1 MLGAIYIGLSGMD
14 AYSKG
19 LQIISNNVANLD
31 TPGFK
36 SQSVQFGDLF
46 DGSGGGGLTYLG
58 SSFSRQSGEGV
69 QIGKSLL
76 DFGQGN
82 LQQTDNDLDL
92 ALSGAGFLTL
102 LTKDGRVFYTR
113 TGSFAVDK
121 DGFISDQKTGY
132 RLAVL
137 DSTGKPVALNIND
150 SRTFLPVA
158 STTVTFDGLLGTTSD
173 VSGVSVIDAKGT
185 KHSLEFAFAKDTS
198 SGAVDTWDV
207 TVTDTLT
214 NTAITDANGDPI
226 TVAFAGSAP
235 STQSAT
241 IALPQADGTTIPVTL
256 DFSKISSVSPQGTLT
271 ATADGNAE
279 GDLTT
284 VTVDDTG
291 QILLTYSNSQTAQK
305 GAVAIADFRDPED
318 LDQLSKGLFAYKGT
332 GELRYLA
339 SNTDGIG
346 TLESKQIEQ
355 SNVDLSAEFGDLI
368 LVQRGFQACS
378 QVVSVANDMIQQLF
392 GIRGQG

>member
-36 SQSVQFGDLF
+36 AQSVQFGDLF

-150 SRTFLPVA
+150 SRNFLPVA
-158 STTVTFDGLLGTTSD
+158 STAVTFDGLLGISGN
-173 VSGVSVIDAKGT
+173 VSNVSVIDAKGA
-185 KHSLEFAFAKDTS
+185 KHSLNFAFTQDTS
-198 SGAVDTWDV
+198 PGAVNTWDV
-207 TVTDTLT
+207 AVTDAQT
-214 NTAITDANGDPI
+214 NTAITDASGNPV
-226 TVAFAGSAP
+226 TVTFVGSSP
-235 STQSAT
+235 STPTAT

-256 DFSKISSVSPQGTLT
+256 DFTKILSASTSSLT
-271 ATADGNAE
+271 ATADGSAE

-291 QILLTYSNSQTAQK
+291 QILLTYSNSQTVQK